1 LLPLP
6 EEGALLSIYVIDDKT
21 DEVDVFTTIGF
32 MKESQLMQSRAI
44 VFTGKDEVEIIKEE
58 VREPGPGEVLI
69 KATKTLISTGTEG
82 IVLSR
87 LFEPGSHWDKWVQY
101 PFHPGYSMVGN
112 VVAVGR
118 DVEGIHIGERF
129 ALREPHREY
138 VTIALNER
146 QEQGLLAVPTRELY
160 PVPDGVADE
169 DAPWIGLA
177 TIVQNGIRRAEHE
190 LGDSVV
196 VIGLGLLGQLV
207 VQYVRLLGARQ
218 VIAVDVSEQRLAMAR
233 AHGATITLAMG
244 AQEAREHILALT
256 DGVGTDVVYDV
267 TGVAPVFSIALTL
280 LRRFGRLVLLGD
292 LTGDVINKAL
302 SIVGAHDSNPPATS
316 TDHAYWSKQRMAEL
330 FFTYVL
336 RGDMR
341 VSDLITHRFSPLE
354 AVEAYRV
361 LREERMTAMGV
372 IFDWTRL

>member
-1 LLPLP
+1 
-6 EEGALLSIYVIDDKT
+6 
-21 DEVDVFTTIGF
+21 
-32 MKESQLMQSRAI
+32 MQSRNL
-44 VFTGKDEVEIIKEE
+44 VFVGKDQVEVSVEE

-82 IVLSR
+82 IALGR
-87 LFEPGSHWDKWVQY
+87 LFEPGSHWDNWVKY
-101 PFHPGYSMVGN
+101 PFHPGYSMIGS
-112 VVAVGR
+112 VVAIGSG
-118 DVEGIHIGERF
+118 VEGIREGERF
-129 ALREPHREY
+129 ALREPHQEY

-146 QEQGLLAVPTRELY
+146 KSDKGLLAVPTRELY
-160 PVPDGVADE
+160 PVPAGVADE

-177 TIVQNGIRRAEHE
+177 TIVQNGVRRAEHK
-190 LGDSVV
+190 LGDAVV

-218 VIAVDVSEQRLAMAR
+218 IIAVDVSEQRLAMAR
-233 AHGATITLAMG
+233 SHGATVTLAMG

-256 DGVGTDVVYDV
+256 DGAGADVVYDV
-267 TGVAPVFSIALTL
+267 TGAAPVFSIALTL

-292 LTGDVINKAL
+292 TGAPTEQHLTGDVINKAL

-316 TDHAYWSKQRMAEL
+316 TDHAYWNKLRMAEL
-330 FFTYVL
+330 FFTYLL

-341 VSDLITHRFSPLE
+341 VSDLVTHRFSPLD

-372 IFDWTRL
+372 IFDWTQL